1 VFEYPSAT
9 TPLDGEY
16 RTASAV
22 RLVCA
27 ALAVG
32 APGILNCRGLRMND
46 ARPLTHSRW
55 CIVVADAA
63 GPEWLVSD
71 DSHAQWAPVQYCG
84 LGEPTTMLQKALHR
98 AIRISHATRI
108 VVTAAEAHRSRWE
121 QALWFT
127 RPEHRYVSE
136 FPGWSSLTTAA
147 AVLSIAAQAPTA
159 LVTIL
164 PARCYV
170 ADEWTLTVALHRALS
185 ERNFLADG
193 VVTLGMVGADTDVD
207 ENYLLLG
214 ASNGRPT
221 VAVSGIAQR
230 PVEYVARHLV
240 RQGALVASDIYIGQA
255 NRLALLL
262 SKYWPAVIHK
272 LLQHLTSSITPGVEN
287 RIPPIL
293 AREALHVVPRMS
305 WDRPPRIPLRALRVG
320 HCGWS
325 GLRSP
330 RAIERIVTSRP
341 NALHAGRPGR
351 AYKSSAIEHG
361 HAT

>member
-1 VFEYPSAT
+1 MT
-9 TPLDGEY
+9 
-16 RTASAV
+16 
-22 RLVCA
+22 
-27 ALAVG
+27 
-32 APGILNCRGLRMND
+32 D
-46 ARPLTHSRW
+46 ARPMTPSRW

-63 GPEWLVSD
+63 GPEWLVAD

-98 AIRISHATRI
+98 AGRISHATRV
-108 VVTAAEAHRSRWE
+108 VVTVAEAHRSRWQ

-136 FPGWSSLTTAA
+136 FPGWSSVTTAA
-147 AVLSIAAQAPTA
+147 AVLSIAARAPDA
-159 LVTIL
+159 LITIL

-170 ADEWTLTVALHRALS
+170 ADEWTLTIALHRALS
-185 ERNFLADG
+185 ERTFLADG
-193 VVTLGMVGADTDVD
+193 IVTLGMVGADTDVD

-230 PVEYVARHLV
+230 PVECVARHLV
-240 RQGALVASDIYIGQA
+240 RRGALVASDIYIGDA
-255 NRLALLL
+255 SRLALRL
-262 SKYWPAVIHK
+262 SKYWTTVTHK
-272 LLQHLTSSITPGVEN
+272 LLEHFTSLRTPGIEN
-287 RIPPIL
+287 RIPPSL
-293 AREALHVVPRMS
+293 AREVLRVAPRMS
-305 WDRPPRIPLRALRVG
+305 WDRPPWIPLRTIRVA

-330 RAIERIVTSRP
+330 RAIERIVASQTNS
-341 NALHAGRPGR
+341 LHASSPNG
-351 AYKSSAIEHG
+351 ACQSSAIEQQ